1 MSPSYWLGY
10 SFFKLCARS
19 LFNYR
24 VIGKENLDVPGG
36 AIIVSNH
43 VSLLDP
49 PFVGVAWDYEIR
61 YLAKKTLFSHPIAGA
76 IFRSWSAIP
85 VDQDR
90 PDMASLKTVIR
101 YVKAGDKV
109 LLFPEGNRAPDGVM
123 QESEPGVGL
132 IITKTNVPVI
142 PVRIF
147 GTYEALPREATF
159 PQPSEVTVVIGKA
172 WHYDATRYTETGKAK
187 RLSIRRCSSRIL
199 W

>member
-1 MSPSYWLGY
+1 M
-10 SFFKLCARS
+10 
-19 LFNYR
+19 
-24 VIGKENLDVPGG
+24 
-36 AIIVSNH
+36 
-43 VSLLDP
+43 
-49 PFVGVAWDYEIR
+49 
-61 YLAKKTLFSHPIAGA
+61 
-76 IFRSWSAIP
+76 
-85 VDQDR
+85 DQDR

-172 WHYDATRYTETGKAK
+172 WHYDATRYTETGKALYQ
-187 RLSIRRCSSRIL
+187 RISSELLAEIAALSL
-199 W
+199 